1 MTEKLAQIDVR
12 DHNGIPVVS
21 ISGDVDLS
29 NADELRDT
37 LTQLGTPDAVAI
49 DMTNLLFI
57 DSTGL
62 NAVAQYGRIMLEDG
76 NAVYLIVTRPPL
88 RKIFE
93 ITSLDQHFTVLKSL
107 DDLP

>member
-1 MTEKLAQIDVR
+1 MSEKLAQIGVR
-12 DHNGIPVVS
+12 EHHGTPVVS
-21 ISGDVDLS
+21 IDGDIDLS
-29 NADELRDT
+29 NAQELREG
-37 LTQLGTPDAVAI
+37 LERLGRPPAVAI

-62 NAVAQYGRIMLEDG
+62 NAIAQYGRGMLESG
-76 NAVYLIVTRPPL
+76 NTVYLIVTRPPL

-93 ITSLDQHFTVLKSL
+93 ITSLDQHFTLLKSL

>member
-1 MTEKLAQIDVR
+1 MAENLAQIDVR
-12 DHNGIPVVS
+12 THRGIPVVS
-21 ISGDVDLS
+21 VSGDIDLS
-29 NADELRDT
+29 NAQELRDA
-37 LTQLGTPDAVAI
+37 LAGQGTPDAIAI
-49 DMTNLLFI
+49 DMTDLLFI

-62 NAVAQYGRIMLEDG
+62 NAIAQYGRAMLENG
-76 NAVYLIVTRPPL
+76 NVVYLIVTRPPL

>member
-1 MTEKLAQIDVR
+1 MTEKLAQIDVHEHR
-12 DHNGIPVVS
+12 GIPVVS
-21 ISGDVDLS
+21 IAGDIDLS
-29 NADELRDT
+29 NAHELRDA
-37 LTQLGTPDAVAI
+37 LQRFGTPAAIAI
-49 DMTNLLFI
+49 DMAKLMFI

-62 NAVAQYGRIMLEDG
+62 NVIAQYGRTMLENG
-76 NAVYLIVTRPPL
+76 GRVYLIVTRPPL

>member
-1 MTEKLAQIDVR
+1 MPDKLAQIDVR
-12 DHNGIPVVS
+12 THRGTPVVAVA
-21 ISGDVDLS
+21 GDVDLS
-29 NADELRDT
+29 NANELRAALEST
-37 LTQLGTPDAVAI
+37 GSPDVLAI
-49 DMTNLLFI
+49 DMTELLFI

-62 NAVAQYGRIMLEDG
+62 NAIAQYGRGMLENG
-76 NAVYLIVTRPPL
+76 NAVYLIVTRAPL

>member
-1 MTEKLAQIDVR
+1 MSDDLAQIDVR
-12 DHNGIPVVS
+12 EHKGTPVVW
-21 ISGDVDLS
+21 ISGDIDLS
-29 NADELRDT
+29 NANLLRDA
-37 LTQLGTPDAVAI
+37 LQRVGAVRAMAI
-49 DMTNLLFI
+49 DMTNVAFI

-62 NAVAQYGRIMLEDG
+62 NAIAQYGRRMLENG
-76 NAVYLIVTRPPL
+76 NSVYLIVTRPPL

>member
-1 MTEKLAQIDVR
+1 MTEKLAQIEVR
-12 DHNGIPVVS
+12 EHHGIPVVS
-21 ISGDVDLS
+21 IAGDIDLS
-29 NADELRDT
+29 NAHELRDA
-37 LTQLGTPDAVAI
+37 LEQLGRPDAMAI

-62 NAVAQYGRIMLEDG
+62 NAIAQYGRGMLENG
-76 NAVYLIVTRPPL
+76 NAVYLVVTRPPL

-93 ITSLDQHFTVLKSL
+93 ITSLDQHFTVVKSL

>member
-1 MTEKLAQIDVR
+1 MNENLAQIGVSQ
-12 DHNGIPVVS
+12 HKGTPVVRV
-21 ISGDVDLS
+21 SGDIDLS
-29 NADELRDT
+29 NAHELRAT
-37 LTQLGTPDAVAI
+37 LESLGTPPALAI
-49 DMTNLLFI
+49 DMTELLFI

-62 NAVAQYGRIMLEDG
+62 NAIAQYGRNMLESG
-76 NAVYLIVTRPPL
+76 NTVYLIVTRAPL

>member
-1 MTEKLAQIDVR
+1 MSEQLARIDVQQ
-12 DHNGIPVVS
+12 HQGTPVVS
-21 ISGDVDLS
+21 IAGDIDLS
-29 NADELRDT
+29 NASQLRDA
-37 LTQLGTPDAVAI
+37 LERLNPAQAVAI
-49 DMTNLLFI
+49 DMTHLAFI

-62 NAVAQYGRIMLEDG
+62 NTIAQYGRRVLDSG
-76 NAVYLIVTRPPL
+76 KDVYLIVTRPPL

>member
-12 DHNGIPVVS
+12 HDGEMPVVA
-21 ISGDVDLS
+21 IAGDIDLS
-29 NADELRDT
+29 NAHEVREALESIGT
-37 LTQLGTPDAVAI
+37 LPAVAI
-49 DMTNLLFI
+49 DMTDLLFI

-62 NAVAQYGRIMLEDG
+62 NAIAQYGRGMLENG
-76 NAVYLIVTRPPL
+76 NTVYLIVTRAPL